1 MRTFRDT
8 FALLALA
15 LTTLAVSATPRRVTV
30 RPQPTD
36 ELLANPGMGWQTFH
50 TFADEDRNLQG
61 LPSGCA
67 YARFYW
73 REIEPADGK
82 IAFPQL
88 DSILQHLTPRQQA
101 QVATTC
107 TKTRSRGQWSPA
119 ILRRPTGATCLSHG

>member
-15 LTTLAVSATPRRVTV
+15 LTTLAVSATPRRVSV
-30 RPQPTD
+30 RPKPTD

-73 REIEPADGK
+73 REIEPAGPQPEAGCGK
-82 IAFPQL
+82 IAFSQL
-88 DSILQHLTPRQQA
+88 DGIFQHAKRAGQQ
-101 QVATTC
+101 
-107 TKTRSRGQWSPA
+107 
-119 ILRRPTGATCLSHG
+119 